1 MATIPMET
9 ENQHDLPDQVTV
21 LIPHFQ
27 TLEAI
32 RLCLRSIRYYTPQ
45 CLKVRVLDNGSKDNS
60 IDYLRSVKWIELVP
74 TGIPNDTWTAHFQAL
89 NRAVADVQ
97 TPFFLIMHSDTFVCN
112 HRWLDFLMDRLN
124 ARGYAA
130 VGSRSQC
137 VIRCHFRWLRQMFT
151 PTRRRE
157 LKPGVPR
164 LRSLCALYRTR
175 VFRQLGCRFFCDET
189 NREDITG
196 LSNEMLVRAGH
207 HILAMPGIVLCPYIF
222 HAGDTT
228 RILNRT
234 FDKKTKK
241 HAHSPKAFF
250 SLPSTCRILADDRL
264 DEPWKR

>member
-9 ENQHDLPDQVTV
+9 ENQHEFPDQVTV

-45 CLKVRVLDNGSKDNS
+45 CLKVRVLDNGSKDDS

-97 TPFFLIMHSDTFVCN
+97 TPFFLIMHPDTFVCN

-137 VIRCHFRWLRQMFT
+137 VIRCRFKWLRQMFT

-157 LKPGVPR
+157 LNRDLFVSSSATQAFILYYKGFSDPTLPN
-164 LRSLCALYRTR
+164 LKCLFISLD
-175 VFRQLGCRFFCDET
+175 Q
-189 NREDITG
+189 G
-196 LSNEMLVRAGH
+196 L
-207 HILAMPGIVLCPYIF
+207 I
-222 HAGDTT
+222 
-228 RILNRT
+228 
-234 FDKKTKK
+234 
-241 HAHSPKAFF
+241 
-250 SLPSTCRILADDRL
+250 
-264 DEPWKR
+264 